1 MLAEVGSRTK
11 DVFTVNVALV
21 APAGIVTLEGTL
33 AAPLLLDSVIRA
45 PPTGA
50 GLLSVTVPDEDCKAP
65 KMLEG
70 FSESEARV
78 GGGAAGVMVS
88 DAVFVTP
95 LCEAVITAVVE
106 AATALVPTTNVAL
119 VVPAATVTLAAT

>member
-1 MLAEVGSRTK
+1 MLAEVGSRTI
-11 DVFTVNVALV
+11 DVFTVKVVLV

-33 AAPLLLDSVIRA
+33 AAALLLASMIRA

-50 GLLSVTVPDEDCKAP
+50 GPLSVTVPEEDCKAP
-65 KMLEG
+65 RMLEG

-78 GGGAAGVMVS
+78 GGGAAGVRVS

-95 LCEAVITAVVE
+95 LCDAEMTTVVKTV
-106 AATALVPTTNVAL
+106 TALVPTVNVAL
-119 VVPAATVTLAAT
+119 VAPAATDTLAGT

>member
-1 MLAEVGSRTK
+1 M
-11 DVFTVNVALV
+11 DVFTVKVVLM

-33 AAPLLLDSVIRA
+33 AAALLLASVIRA

-50 GLLSVTVPDEDCKAP
+50 GLLSVTVPEEDCKAP
-65 KMLEG
+65 RMIEG
-70 FSESEARV
+70 FSESVARV

-95 LCEAVITAVVE
+95 LCDAEMTTVVE
-106 AATALVPTTNVAL
+106 TATALVPKVNVAL
-119 VVPAATVTLAAT
+119 VAPAATVTLAGT

>member
-1 MLAEVGSRTK
+1 M
-11 DVFTVNVALV
+11 DVFTVKVVLM

-33 AAPLLLDSVIRA
+33 AAALLLASVIRA

-50 GLLSVTVPDEDCKAP
+50 GLLSATVPEEDCKAP
-65 KMLEG
+65 RMIEG

-78 GGGAAGVMVS
+78 GGGAAGEMVS

-95 LCEAVITAVVE
+95 LCEAEITAVVE
-106 AATALVPTTNVAL
+106 AATALVPTMNVAL
-119 VVPAATVTLAAT
+119 VAPAATVTLAAT

>member
-1 MLAEVGSRTK
+1 M
-11 DVFTVNVALV
+11 DVFTVNVARV
-21 APAGIVTLEGTL
+21 APAGMVTLEGTL
-33 AAPLLLDSVIRA
+33 AAALLLDSVIRA

-50 GLLSVTVPDEDCKAP
+50 GPLSVTVPEEDCKAP
-65 KMLEG
+65 RMIEG

-95 LCEAVITAVVE
+95 LCEAEMLAVVE
-106 AATALVPTTNVAL
+106 TETALVPTVNVAL
-119 VVPAATVTLAAT
+119 VAPAAIVTLADT